1 MTLRRSGQQKLPPA
15 HCCGMS
21 CDQAT
26 GALTPVMIGIHLR
39 APLDEQRDHLTVF
52 EVIAASD
59 AGWGPVRVAADAR

>member
-1 MTLRRSGQQKLPPA
+1 
-15 HCCGMS
+15 MS

-26 GALTPVMIGIHLR
+26 GALTPVMIGVHLR

-59 AGWGPVRVAADAR
+59 AGWGPVASGR